1 MWAAAASI
9 VSRAT
14 WADWA
19 LLAAGL
25 LLVLYVAGT
34 WNYDHFQ
41 RQGVPSSRPKWPFLG
56 DTGAAFVGGRPFFQM
71 LRDQYEKGAGHGV
84 YGVFEFTSPVLLIR
98 EPELLKAVAV
108 KEFDSFT
115 NHPTVQ
121 VGDADPIFSK
131 NLFHLKDQD
140 WRDMRATLSPAF
152 TTSKIKTM
160 FLLISECA
168 QQMTEHLRKK
178 YAESDEGSLNKPL
191 PFDMKDL
198 FSRMANDVIA
208 TAAFGVRCDS
218 LKQPENEFYRMGKLI
233 TTISKLRSFILVG
246 YMLFPKIVQ
255 WFGARLLDPKAAGF
269 FDSLVHETIG
279 QRRQQGIQRLDMLQ
293 LLMQAQE
300 GKLKAE
306 KEDAA
311 EAEEV
316 GASKTKLLLNE
327 DVSAQAVLFF
337 FAGFDTVSSALCLS
351 TYVLSH
357 HQNEQKRLY
366 EEVAAVMEKTGGKP
380 TYEAVQGMK
389 YLDAVVSGQRFGL
402 IEVKIALVYLLA
414 NFELLPSAKAKY
426 PAEFEPGFNL
436 IIKGE
441 HFRMYPP
448 NPTID
453 RVCQKDTPLPGT
465 STSKAITLTKGTIHI
480 IAHYVD
486 QPEKFYLERFNDENK
501 HKIKPYSYVPFGRF
515 ALIEIKAALA
525 HLLSAFDLHPTAKME
540 YLVRFKSSMNLL
552 ARGGFWCG
560 LSPRE
565 SWTYSFE
572 LAAICICTAKP
583 GPQM

>member
-34 WNYDHFQ
+34 WNYDHFR

-71 LRDQYEKGAGHGV
+71 LRDQYEQGAGHGV
-84 YGVFEFTSPVLLIR
+84 YGAFEFTSPVLLIR

-121 VGDADPIFSK
+121 IGDADPIFSK

-160 FLLISECA
+160 LSLISECA

-178 YAESDEGSLNKPL
+178 YAESDEGSMNQPL
-191 PFDMKDL
+191 PIDMKDL

-208 TAAFGVRCDS
+208 TAAFGVSCDS

-269 FDSLVHETIG
+269 FDSLVHEAIG
-279 QRRQQGIQRLDMLQ
+279 LRRQQGIQRPDLLQ

-316 GASKTKLLLNE
+316 RASKTKLLLNE

-357 HQNEQKRLY
+357 HRNEQKRLY

-389 YLDAVVSGQRFGL
+389 YLDAVVSEVLRLYPPAGRTDRQCVRAVRLPATASSAPLLLPRGQVIHVPIIGLHRDPAFWHAPDAFDPERFSDANKHDIKPFTYMPFGLGPRICIGQRFGL

-426 PAEFEPGFNL
+426 PAEFEPGFTL
-436 IIKGE
+436 MIK
-441 HFRMYPP
+441 
-448 NPTID
+448 
-453 RVCQKDTPLPGT
+453 
-465 STSKAITLTKGTIHI
+465 
-480 IAHYVD
+480 
-486 QPEKFYLERFNDENK
+486 
-501 HKIKPYSYVPFGRF
+501 
-515 ALIEIKAALA
+515 
-525 HLLSAFDLHPTAKME
+525 
-540 YLVRFKSSMNLL
+540 
-552 ARGGFWCG
+552 GGFWCE
-560 LSPRE
+560 LKPR
-565 SWTYSFE
+565 
-572 LAAICICTAKP
+572 
-583 GPQM
+583 